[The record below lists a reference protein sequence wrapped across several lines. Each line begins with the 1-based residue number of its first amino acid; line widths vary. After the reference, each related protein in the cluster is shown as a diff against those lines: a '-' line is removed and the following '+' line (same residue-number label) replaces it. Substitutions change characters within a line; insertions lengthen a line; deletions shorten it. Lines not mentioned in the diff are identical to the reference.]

1 MTPLSNF
8 QFSLGSNPGAII
20 KVIGIGG
27 AGGNA
32 VNHMFQKGIKDV
44 DFLVCNTDYQALER
58 NLVRNR
64 LQLGPHLTEGRG
76 AGNQPEIGRQAAV
89 ETMEEFKE
97 LIGSETKMVFITAG
111 LGGGTGTGAAPVL
124 AEACRALDILT
135 VGIVTLPFS
144 FEGKK
149 RLEQAEHGLKE
160 LRRFC
165 DTTLVISNDKVR
177 ELFGNLVFKD
187 AFAKA
192 DDVLASAAKG
202 IAEII
207 TVDGYVNV
215 DFADVRTVLQ
225 QSGKAVMGS
234 GQASGE
240 NRALE
245 AVRLALS
252 SPLLSENDISGARNI
267 LINMSSGNDDPIRL
281 DEIGEINDYVQTE
294 AGSGTDVIWGN
305 CTDDELGDALRVTLI
320 ATGFEGDARRDYGKA
335 TGSAGAGWQPS
346 TTDKPSVV
354 IHTLDAPVVAEQA
367 PVAAHA
373 PVAEQAPVAAQAP
386 VEEETLP
393 MFTLIDDEYMDDEG
407 DNGSDPTPTT
417 PSPEPQGP
425 AFEQGSLDLFTRV
438 WNLDDAA
445 SPFASDESS
454 NERNDEPVAS
464 LSASGTELNDEVN
477 PFFGYDGPVEWD
489 LAPVN
494 MESSASITASINT
507 AVPAADLE
515 PVNTAPA
522 PSPTPSVD
530 PSPVYAS
537 GPSDEDVLTRS
548 RQRIQNLRSLNSL
561 ISGGNVALEELEKV
575 PAYVRAGYQPAPAAS
590 SSDLPLSRT
599 TVTERP
605 LGSGAPLFKTD
616 NRYLHDNVD

>member
-1 MTPLSNF
+1 
-8 QFSLGSNPGAII
+8 LGSNPGAII

-64 LQLGPHLTEGRG
+64 LQLGPYLTEGRG

-97 LIGSETKMVFITAG
+97 LIGNETKMVFITAG

-320 ATGFEGDARRDYGKA
+320 ATGFEGDARRDYGRV

-346 TTDKPSVV
+346 TPEKPSVV
-354 IHTLDAPVVAEQA
+354 IHTLDSPV
-367 PVAAHA
+367 
-373 PVAEQAPVAAQAP
+373 VAEQAPVAAQAP
-386 VEEETLP
+386 VEEESLP

-407 DNGSDPTPTT
+407 DNGSDPTPST

-445 SPFASDESS
+445 SPFASDEPS
-454 NERNDEPVAS
+454 NERNDEPVAA
-464 LSASGTELNDEVN
+464 LSASGTEVNDEVN

-494 MESSASITASINT
+494 IESTASITASINT
-507 AVPAADLE
+507 AVPAVDLE

-522 PSPTPSVD
+522 PSPMPSVEA
-530 PSPVYAS
+530 SPVYAS
-537 GPSDEDVLTRS
+537 GPSEEDVLTRS

-605 LGSGAPLFKTD
+605 LGSGAHLFKTD
-616 NRYLHDNVD
+616 NRYLHDNED

>member
-64 LQLGPHLTEGRG
+64 LQLGPYLTEGRG

-97 LIGSETKMVFITAG
+97 LIGNETKMVFITAG

-320 ATGFEGDARRDYGKA
+320 ATGFEGDARRDYGRA
-335 TGSAGAGWQPS
+335 AG
-346 TTDKPSVV
+346 
-354 IHTLDAPVVAEQA
+354 
-367 PVAAHA
+367 
-373 PVAEQAPVAAQAP
+373 
-386 VEEETLP
+386 
-393 MFTLIDDEYMDDEG
+393 
-407 DNGSDPTPTT
+407 
-417 PSPEPQGP
+417 
-425 AFEQGSLDLFTRV
+425 
-438 WNLDDAA
+438 
-445 SPFASDESS
+445 
-454 NERNDEPVAS
+454 
-464 LSASGTELNDEVN
+464 
-477 PFFGYDGPVEWD
+477 
-489 LAPVN
+489 
-494 MESSASITASINT
+494 
-507 AVPAADLE
+507 
-515 PVNTAPA
+515 
-522 PSPTPSVD
+522 
-530 PSPVYAS
+530 
-537 GPSDEDVLTRS
+537 
-548 RQRIQNLRSLNSL
+548 
-561 ISGGNVALEELEKV
+561 
-575 PAYVRAGYQPAPAAS
+575 
-590 SSDLPLSRT
+590 
-599 TVTERP
+599 
-605 LGSGAPLFKTD
+605 
-616 NRYLHDNVD
+616 

>member
-64 LQLGPHLTEGRG
+64 LQLGPYLTEGRG

-97 LIGSETKMVFITAG
+97 LIGNETKMVFITAG

-320 ATGFEGDARRDYGKA
+320 ATGFEGDARRDYGRV

-346 TTDKPSVV
+346 TPEKPSVV
-354 IHTLDAPVVAEQA
+354 IHTLDSPV
-367 PVAAHA
+367 
-373 PVAEQAPVAAQAP
+373 VAEQAPVAAQAP

-407 DNGSDPTPTT
+407 DNGSDPTPST

-425 AFEQGSLDLFTRV
+425 AFEQGSHDLFTRV

-445 SPFASDESS
+445 SPFASDEPS
-454 NERNDEPVAS
+454 NERNDEPVAA
-464 LSASGTELNDEVN
+464 LSASGTEVNDEVN

-489 LAPVN
+489 LAPENV
-494 MESSASITASINT
+494 EFTASITASINT
-507 AVPAADLE
+507 AVPAVDLE

-522 PSPTPSVD
+522 PSPMPSLEA
-530 PSPVYAS
+530 SPVYAS
-537 GPSDEDVLTRS
+537 GPSEEDVLTRS

>member
-1 MTPLSNF
+1 
-8 QFSLGSNPGAII
+8 
-20 KVIGIGG
+20 
-27 AGGNA
+27 
-32 VNHMFQKGIKDV
+32 
-44 DFLVCNTDYQALER
+44 
-58 NLVRNR
+58 
-64 LQLGPHLTEGRG
+64 
-76 AGNQPEIGRQAAV
+76 
-89 ETMEEFKE
+89 
-97 LIGSETKMVFITAG
+97 
-111 LGGGTGTGAAPVL
+111 
-124 AEACRALDILT
+124 
-135 VGIVTLPFS
+135 
-144 FEGKK
+144 
-149 RLEQAEHGLKE
+149 
-160 LRRFC
+160 
-165 DTTLVISNDKVR
+165 
-177 ELFGNLVFKD
+177 
-187 AFAKA
+187 
-192 DDVLASAAKG
+192 
-202 IAEII
+202 
-207 TVDGYVNV
+207 
-215 DFADVRTVLQ
+215 
-225 QSGKAVMGS
+225 MGS

-320 ATGFEGDARRDYGKA
+320 ATGFEGDARRDYGRV

-346 TTDKPSVV
+346 TPEKPSVV
-354 IHTLDAPVVAEQA
+354 IHTLDSPV
-367 PVAAHA
+367 
-373 PVAEQAPVAAQAP
+373 VAEQAPVAAQAP
-386 VEEETLP
+386 VEEESLP

-407 DNGSDPTPTT
+407 DNGSDPTPST

-445 SPFASDESS
+445 SPFASDEPS
-454 NERNDEPVAS
+454 NERNDEPVSA
-464 LSASGTELNDEVN
+464 LSASGTEVNDEVN

-494 MESSASITASINT
+494 VESTASITASINT
-507 AVPAADLE
+507 AVPAVDLE

-522 PSPTPSVD
+522 PSPMPSVEA
-530 PSPVYAS
+530 SPVYAS
-537 GPSDEDVLTRS
+537 GPSEEDVLTRS

>member
-149 RLEQAEHGLKE
+149 RLEQAEYGLKE

-346 TTDKPSVV
+346 TNDKPSVI
-354 IHTLDAPVVAEQA
+354 IHTLDAPVATEQA
-367 PVAAHA
+367 PVA
-373 PVAEQAPVAAQAP
+373 EQGPA
-386 VEEETLP
+386 EEETLP

-417 PSPEPQGP
+417 PSPAPQGP
-425 AFEQGSLDLFTRV
+425 AFEQGSPDLFTRV
-438 WNLDDAA
+438 WTLDGEAT
-445 SPFASDESS
+445 PFASDEASS
-454 NERNDEPVAS
+454 QRNDEPVAA
-464 LSASGTELNDEVN
+464 LSTSGAELNDEVN

-494 MESSASITASINT
+494 VESTASITASINT
-507 AVPAADLE
+507 AVPEADLE

-522 PSPTPSVD
+522 PSPMPSVD

>member
-64 LQLGPHLTEGRG
+64 LQLGPALTEGRG
-76 AGNQPEIGRQAAV
+76 AGNQPEIGRKAAV

-97 LIGSETKMVFITAG
+97 LIGHDTKMVFITAG

-149 RLEQAEHGLKE
+149 RLEQAEIGLKE
-160 LRRFC
+160 LRRYC

-234 GQASGE
+234 GQARGE

-245 AVRLALS
+245 AVRSALS

-305 CTDDELGDALRVTLI
+305 CTDDELGDELRVTLI
-320 ATGFEGDARRDYGKA
+320 ATGFEGDNRRDYGWA
-335 TGSAGAGWQPS
+335 DNAGLQGTSQNTS
-346 TTDKPSVV
+346 ERPSVV
-354 IHTLDAPVVAEQA
+354 VHSLDQSTETPTTE
-367 PVAAHA
+367 
-373 PVAEQAPVAAQAP
+373 AQD
-386 VEEETLP
+386 ETLP

-407 DNGSDPTPTT
+407 DNGNDLPPT
-417 PSPEPQGP
+417 SPNPQPQGP
-425 AFEQGSLDLFTRV
+425 SVEEGTHDLFTRV
-438 WNLDDAA
+438 WNLEDT
-445 SPFASDESS
+445 SS
-454 NERNDEPVAS
+454 SSMIADQNTDRDEPTAFEHPSMDTSFVATPTVAE
-464 LSASGTELNDEVN
+464 ASDEVN

-489 LAPVN
+489 LAPLNSETSVSSTHSEPIADATKPLASTAAEQQPQQDVL
-494 MESSASITASINT
+494 EST
-507 AVPAADLE
+507 
-515 PVNTAPA
+515 
-522 PSPTPSVD
+522 
-530 PSPVYAS
+530 YAS
-537 GPSDEDVLTRS
+537 GPSEEDVLTRS

-561 ISGGNVALEELEKV
+561 LSGGNVALEELEKV
-575 PAYVRAGYQPAPAAS
+575 PAYVRAGYQPTPPAS
-590 SSDLPLSRT
+590 SSELPLSRSAVSDRSSE
-599 TVTERP
+599 TVSP
-605 LGSGAPLFKTD
+605 LIKTD

>member
-149 RLEQAEHGLKE
+149 RLEQAEYGLKE

-281 DEIGEINDYVQTE
+281 DEIGDINDYVQTE

-346 TTDKPSVV
+346 TNDKPSVI
-354 IHTLDAPVVAEQA
+354 IHTLDAPVATEQ
-367 PVAAHA
+367 A
-373 PVAEQAPVAAQAP
+373 PVAEQATVAEQGPA
-386 VEEETLP
+386 EEETLP

-417 PSPEPQGP
+417 PSPAPQGP
-425 AFEQGSLDLFTRV
+425 AFEQGSPDLFTRV
-438 WNLDDAA
+438 WTLDGEAT
-445 SPFASDESS
+445 PFASDEASS
-454 NERNDEPVAS
+454 QRNDEPVAA
-464 LSASGTELNDEVN
+464 LSTSGTELNDEVN

-494 MESSASITASINT
+494 VESTASITASINT
-507 AVPAADLE
+507 AVPEADLE

-522 PSPTPSVD
+522 PSPMPSVD

>member
-64 LQLGPHLTEGRG
+64 LQLGPNLTEGRG
-76 AGNQPEIGRQAAV
+76 AGNQPEIGRKAAV

-97 LIGSETKMVFITAG
+97 LIGRETKMVFITAG

-149 RLEQAEHGLKE
+149 RLEQAEIGLKE

-267 LINMSSGNDDPIRL
+267 LINMSSGNEDPIRL

-320 ATGFEGDARRDYGKA
+320 ATGFEGDNRRDYGWSGA
-335 TGSAGAGWQPS
+335 NTGAVWQPVLDEKPPVIVHEL
-346 TTDKPSVV
+346 DKPEP
-354 IHTLDAPVVAEQA
+354 APDQVLQ
-367 PVAAHA
+367 
-373 PVAEQAPVAAQAP
+373 
-386 VEEETLP
+386 EETLP
-393 MFTLIDDEYMDDEG
+393 MFTLIDDEFMDDDE
-407 DNGSDPTPTT
+407 NGGTDSTT
-417 PSPEPQGP
+417 PPPGP
-425 AFEQGSLDLFTRV
+425 VAPAQAVDQGSHDLFTRV
-438 WNLDDAA
+438 WNFDDTA
-445 SPFASDESS
+445 SPFDSEHQS
-454 NERNDEPVAS
+454 NDRNEEPVAS
-464 LSASGTELNDEVN
+464 LASSAKEVVDEVN

-489 LAPVN
+489 LAPLKV
-494 MESSASITASINT
+494 ESNNTASSDTSFSEAEKGNPT
-507 AVPAADLE
+507 PAA
-515 PVNTAPA
+515 TH
-522 PSPTPSVD
+522 TPSVE
-530 PSPVYAS
+530 PLPVYAN

-548 RQRIQNLRSLNSL
+548 RSRIQNLRNLNSL
-561 ISGGNVALEELEKV
+561 LSGGNVALEELEKV

-599 TVTERP
+599 TVTDRP
-605 LGSGAPLFKTD
+605 LGSGGPLLKTD

>member
-64 LQLGPHLTEGRG
+64 LQLGPYLTEGRG

-97 LIGSETKMVFITAG
+97 LIGNETKMVFITAG

-320 ATGFEGDARRDYGKA
+320 ATGFEGDARRDYGRV

-346 TTDKPSVV
+346 TPEKPSVV
-354 IHTLDAPVVAEQA
+354 IHTLDSPV
-367 PVAAHA
+367 
-373 PVAEQAPVAAQAP
+373 VAEQAPVAAQAP
-386 VEEETLP
+386 VEEESLP

-407 DNGSDPTPTT
+407 DNGSDPTPST

-445 SPFASDESS
+445 SPFASDEPS
-454 NERNDEPVAS
+454 NERNDEPVAA
-464 LSASGTELNDEVN
+464 LSASGTEVNDEVN

-494 MESSASITASINT
+494 VESTASITASINT
-507 AVPAADLE
+507 AVPAVDLE

-522 PSPTPSVD
+522 PSPMPSVEA
-530 PSPVYAS
+530 SPVYAS
-537 GPSDEDVLTRS
+537 GPSEEDVLTRS

-561 ISGGNVALEELEKV
+561 ISGGNVALAELEKDQ
-575 PAYVRAGYQPAPAAS
+575 AYVRPGYQPAPAAS

>member
-64 LQLGPHLTEGRG
+64 LQLGPALTEGRG
-76 AGNQPEIGRQAAV
+76 AGNQPEIGRKAAV

-97 LIGSETKMVFITAG
+97 LIGQDTKMVFITAG

-149 RLEQAEHGLKE
+149 RLEQAEIGLKE
-160 LRRFC
+160 LRRYC

-234 GQASGE
+234 GQARGE

-281 DEIGEINDYVQTE
+281 DEIGEISDYVQTE

-305 CTDDELGDALRVTLI
+305 CTDEELGDELRVTLI
-320 ATGFEGDARRDYGKA
+320 ATGFEGDNRRDYGWSD
-335 TGSAGAGWQPS
+335 GSTAQTTLMSPS
-346 TTDKPSVV
+346 ERPSVV
-354 IHTLDAPVVAEQA
+354 VHKLDN
-367 PVAAHA
+367 
-373 PVAEQAPVAAQAP
+373 P
-386 VEEETLP
+386 VETPKPEALDESLP

-407 DNGSDPTPTT
+407 DNGNDLPPAT
-417 PSPEPQGP
+417 PSTPVSGP
-425 AFEQGSLDLFTRV
+425 SVHQGSHDLFTRV
-438 WNLDDAA
+438 WNLDDTTSSSDTDSQNSSQSGPMAFEAPVVEA
-445 SPFASDESS
+445 SFVANP
-454 NERNDEPVAS
+454 PVAE
-464 LSASGTELNDEVN
+464 ANDEVN

-489 LAPVN
+489 LAPLNPETSVSSTHAEPIADTLN
-494 MESSASITASINT
+494 PVFQSVEDPQPVKQTLESTYTN
-507 AVPAADLE
+507 
-515 PVNTAPA
+515 
-522 PSPTPSVD
+522 
-530 PSPVYAS
+530 
-537 GPSDEDVLTRS
+537 GPSEEDVLTRS

-561 ISGGNVALEELEKV
+561 LSGGNVALEELEKV
-575 PAYVRAGYQPAPAAS
+575 PAYVRAGYQPSAPAS

-599 TVTERP
+599 SVTDRSTGTVSP
-605 LGSGAPLFKTD
+605 LIKTD